1 MPDKVIHMS
10 NRTLATAMP
19 TARDLSLLTIGV
31 IAVGTSGPL
40 IAASALAIPIMIF
53 WRNFVGGM
61 LTLPFAVKSS
71 RSGISPEIKSLRV
84 SVFSGLLLALHFIAF
99 FTAMRWTTVAA
110 GTALAALQPIF
121 AALLALAQ
129 KHHVPNRA
137 WFGMGIALVGVVV
150 IGGVDY
156 TISTRAILGDLA
168 GVMAALLGAAYVSVV
183 SHARK
188 TLTTSVQTTVCY
200 LTCAAVMAA
209 VMLSLNLPFGG
220 YSTRDWLLILGL
232 IVGAQLLGHSIFN
245 FVLKTSSATIV
256 SMIVLFETPVAAVIA
271 GLWLGQAPRIEIY
284 PAIALLLIG
293 SALVV
298 VREA

>member
-1 MPDKVIHMS
+1 MGMS
-10 NRTLATAMP
+10 SRTLATAMP
-19 TARDLSLLTIGV
+19 SGRDAMLLTVGV

-53 WRNFVGGM
+53 WRNFVGG
-61 LTLPFAVKSS
+61 LVSLPFALKSTRPQ
-71 RSGISPEIKSLRV
+71 RSDVVLSMA
-84 SVFSGLLLALHFIAF
+84 SGVLLALHFIAF
-99 FTAMRWTTVAA
+99 FTAMRWTSVAA
-110 GTALAALQPIF
+110 GTALAALQPVF
-121 AALLALAQ
+121 AALFALAQ

-137 WFGMGIALVGVVV
+137 WIGMAVALLGVVI

-156 TISTRAILGDLA
+156 SISTRAILGDLA

-188 TLTTSVQTTVCY
+188 TLSTSVQTTTCY
-200 LTCAAVMAA
+200 LTCAAIMAL
-209 VMLSLNLPFGG
+209 VMLMMSLPFAG

-232 IVGAQLLGHSIFN
+232 IVGAQLLGHSVFN
-245 FVLKTSSATIV
+245 FVLKTTSATVV
-256 SMIVLFETPVAAVIA
+256 SMIVLFETPVAAIIA
-271 GLWLGQAPRIEIY
+271 AWWLGQSPRVEIY

-298 VREA
+298 SKN

>member
-1 MPDKVIHMS
+1 MTE
-10 NRTLATAMP
+10 RTLATAMP
-19 TARDLSLLTIGV
+19 SPRDLTLLTIGV
-31 IAVGTSGPL
+31 IAVGTSGPM

-53 WRNFVGGM
+53 WRNFVGG
-61 LTLPFAVKSS
+61 LVSLPFAFKAERPALASVRTSLL
-71 RSGISPEIKSLRV
+71 SGA
-84 SVFSGLLLALHFIAF
+84 LLAAHFIAF

-121 AALLALAQ
+121 AALFALAQ
-129 KHHVPNRA
+129 KHHVPQRA
-137 WFGMGIALVGVVV
+137 WFGMAIALIGVVI

-188 TLTTSVQTTVCY
+188 SLSTSVQTSICY
-200 LTCAAVMAA
+200 LTCASIMAI
-209 VMLSLNLPFGG
+209 VMLVTNLPFSG

-232 IVGAQLLGHSIFN
+232 IIGAQLLGHSIFN

-284 PAIALLLIG
+284 PAILFLLVG

-298 VREA
+298 VREE

>member
-1 MPDKVIHMS
+1 MS

-19 TARDLSLLTIGV
+19 TARDLTLLTIGV

-53 WRNFVGGM
+53 WRNFLGGI
-61 LTLPFAVKSS
+61 LTLPFAL
-71 RSGISPEIKSLRV
+71 RSPKPQMSALRI
-84 SVFSGLLLALHFIAF
+84 SVFSGLLLAVHFIAF

-121 AALLALAQ
+121 AALFAVAQ
-129 KHHVPNRA
+129 KHHVPHRA
-137 WFGMGIALVGVVV
+137 WFGMGIALLGVVV

-200 LTCAAVMAA
+200 LTCAAVMAV
-209 VMLSLNLPFGG
+209 VMVLLDLPFSG

-245 FVLKTSSATIV
+245 LVLKTSSATIV

-298 VREA
+298 VREE